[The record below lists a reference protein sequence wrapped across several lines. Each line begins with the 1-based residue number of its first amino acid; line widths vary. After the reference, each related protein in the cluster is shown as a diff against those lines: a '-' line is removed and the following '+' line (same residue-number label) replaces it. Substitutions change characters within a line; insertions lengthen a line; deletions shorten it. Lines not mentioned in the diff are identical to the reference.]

1 MQKIN
6 KKYSM
11 IKIHLSM
18 FKKWK
23 SSLSFAMGFLLIA
36 HCLLPVVASAQKDTL
51 KKTSTVDINSAYKPV
66 LRNAVKIN
74 FSATH
79 LNADTT
85 APNLTYNIPPQN
97 LFYAYQP
104 IPLTPLALQQDTNL
118 YLGLRNYVKAGYGN
132 LATPYVSAGF
142 SFGDGKKFLANIY
155 AEYISSKGKLLYQDY
170 SRLQLK
176 AAGSL
181 FLPTNEVYATVDVK
195 MHDNFL
201 YGYDTAFYKYSRKD
215 VRQQFQDFSGK
226 IGIRNTKTGEFGIN
240 YNPYLQLSSFTNVN
254 KLTETSFILTA
265 PLEKQFGEVFAFKVE
280 AKADVTAYTTK
291 NLLPNNVKFNNNV
304 FQVSPSLIFSTP
316 RASINAGI
324 TPTWDNGKFIWLPN
338 VYAEAFIAENVFAFQ
353 AGWVGRLTK
362 NTYRNLSAINPYLKT
377 LSAQLNT
384 KEIEYYGGIK
394 GSLGKHFN
402 FNAKAGYVTYTN
414 LPFFIN
420 DTATDGKAFVISN
433 ETRVNNFKVHGDV
446 SYISKE
452 KFTATAGITYNGYVG
467 MKSNAKAWNT
477 IPLEFTSSL
486 RWWAFKQVL
495 LKADFYTF
503 SGSFYLDKGNTAK
516 AYKPGSD
523 LSAGIEFKVNKTFS
537 AWMDVNNILN
547 NKYQRW
553 HNYEVYGL
561 NLLGGVRVN
570 F

>member
-1 MQKIN
+1 MIN
-6 KKYSM
+6 N
-11 IKIHLSM
+11 
-18 FKKWK
+18 K
-23 SSLSFAMGFLLIA
+23 SSIHRILWIINNNKSKTALCLLLIA
-36 HCLLPVVASAQKDTL
+36 NCLLPIAASAQKDTL

-85 APNLTYNIPPQN
+85 APGLTYSIPAQN

-104 IPLTPLALQQDTNL
+104 IPLSALALQQDTNL

-142 SFGDGKKFLANIY
+142 SFGDGKKFLANVY
-155 AEYISSKGKLLYQDY
+155 ADYISSKGKLLYQDY
-170 SRLQLK
+170 SRLNLK

-181 FLPTNEVYATVDVK
+181 FLPTNEVYAGVQVK
-195 MHDNFL
+195 MHENFL
-201 YGYDTAFYKYSRKD
+201 YGFDTGLYKYSKKE
-215 VRQQFQDFSGK
+215 VRQQFQDFSGT

-240 YNPYLQLSSFTNVN
+240 YNPSLQVSSFTNVN

-265 PLEKQFGEVFAFKVE
+265 PVEKKFGEIFAFKLDV
-280 AKADVTAYTTK
+280 KADITSYATK
-291 NLLPNNVKFNNNV
+291 NLLPADVKFNNNV
-304 FQVSPSLIFSTP
+304 FQVSPSVVFSTP

-338 VYAEAFIAENVFAFQ
+338 VYAEAFIAENTFAFQ

-362 NTYRNLSAINPYLKT
+362 NTYRNLSEVNPYLKT
-377 LSAQLNT
+377 FTAQMNT

-394 GSLGKHFN
+394 GTLGKHFN
-402 FNAKAGYVTYTN
+402 FNAKAGYITYNN
-414 LPFFIN
+414 LPLLIN
-420 DTATDGKAFVISN
+420 DTATDGKAFMISN
-433 ETRVNNFKVHGDV
+433 ETRINNFRVHGDV
-446 SYISKE
+446 SFVSKE
-452 KFTATAGITYNGYVG
+452 KLTVSAGITYNGYVG

-477 IPLEFTSSL
+477 LPLEFTSSL

-495 LKADFYTF
+495 LKADFYAF
-503 SGSFYLDKGNTAK
+503 SGSFYLDKGNVAK
-516 AYKPGSD
+516 AFKPGSD
-523 LSAGIEFKVNKTFS
+523 LSAGIEFKINKTFS

-561 NLLGGVRVN
+561 NLMGGVRVN

>member
-1 MQKIN
+1 MINNQFSIINNSRSKIA
-6 KKYSM
+6 
-11 IKIHLSM
+11 LCV
-18 FKKWK
+18 
-23 SSLSFAMGFLLIA
+23 LQIA
-36 HCLLPVVASAQKDTL
+36 IPIAIGSLLPIAASAQKDTL

-85 APNLTYNIPPQN
+85 APNLTYSIPAQN
-97 LFYAYQP
+97 LFYSYQP
-104 IPLTPLALQQDTNL
+104 IPLTALALQQDTNL
-118 YLGLRNYVKAGYGN
+118 YLGLRNYVKVGYGN

-142 SFGDGKKFLANIY
+142 SFGDGKKFLANVY
-155 AEYISSKGKLLYQDY
+155 ADYISSKGKLLYQDY
-170 SRLQLK
+170 SRLNMK

-181 FLPTNEVYATVDVK
+181 FLPTNEVYAGVNVK
-195 MHDNFL
+195 MHENFL
-201 YGYDTAFYKYSRKD
+201 YGFDTGLYKYSRKD
-215 VRQQFQDFSGK
+215 VRQQFQDFSGN

-240 YNPYLQLSSFTNVN
+240 YNPNVQVSSFTNVN

-265 PLEKQFGEVFAFKVE
+265 PVEKQFGEIFAFKLE
-280 AKADVTAYTTK
+280 AKADITSYASK
-291 NLLPNNVKFNNNV
+291 DLLPNNVKFNNNV

-362 NTYRNLSAINPYLKT
+362 NTYRNLSAVNPYLKT

-394 GSLGKHFN
+394 GTLGKHFN
-402 FNAKAGYVTYTN
+402 FNAKAGYITYNN

-433 ETRVNNFKVHGDV
+433 ETKVNNFRLHGDV
-446 SYISKE
+446 SFVSKE
-452 KFTATAGITYNGYVG
+452 KLTVTAGITYNGYVG
-467 MKSNAKAWNT
+467 MKSNKKAWNT
-477 IPLEFTSSL
+477 LPLEFTSSL

-495 LKADFYTF
+495 LKADFYAF
-503 SGSFYLDKGNTAK
+503 SGSFYLDKGNVAK
-516 AYKPGSD
+516 AFKPGSD
-523 LSAGIEFKVNKTFS
+523 LSAGIEFKINKTFS

-561 NLLGGVRVN
+561 NLMGGVRVN

>member
-1 MQKIN
+1 MIN
-6 KKYSM
+6 N
-11 IKIHLSM
+11 
-18 FKKWK
+18 K
-23 SSLSFAMGFLLIA
+23 SSIHSILWIINNSKSKTALCLLLIA
-36 HCLLPVVASAQKDTL
+36 NCLLPIAASAQKDTL

-85 APNLTYNIPPQN
+85 APGLTYSIPAQN

-104 IPLTPLALQQDTNL
+104 IPLSALALQQDTNL

-142 SFGDGKKFLANIY
+142 SFGDGKKFLANVY
-155 AEYISSKGKLLYQDY
+155 ADYISSKGKLLYQDY
-170 SRLQLK
+170 SRLNLK

-181 FLPTNEVYATVDVK
+181 FLPTNEVYAGVQVK
-195 MHDNFL
+195 MHENFL
-201 YGYDTAFYKYSRKD
+201 YGFDTGLYKYSKKE
-215 VRQQFQDFSGK
+215 VRQQFQDFSGT

-240 YNPYLQLSSFTNVN
+240 YNPSLQVSSFTNVN

-265 PLEKQFGEVFAFKVE
+265 PVEKKFGEIFAFKLDV
-280 AKADVTAYTTK
+280 KADITSYATK
-291 NLLPNNVKFNNNV
+291 NLLPADVKFNNNV
-304 FQVSPSLIFSTP
+304 FQVSPSVVFSTP

-338 VYAEAFIAENVFAFQ
+338 VYAEAFIAENTFAFQ

-362 NTYRNLSAINPYLKT
+362 NTYRNLSEVNPYLKT
-377 LSAQLNT
+377 FTAQMNT

-394 GSLGKHFN
+394 GTLGKHFN
-402 FNAKAGYVTYTN
+402 FNAKAGYITYNN
-414 LPFFIN
+414 LPLLIN
-420 DTATDGKAFVISN
+420 DTATDGKAFMISN
-433 ETRVNNFKVHGDV
+433 ETRINNFRVHGDV
-446 SYISKE
+446 SFVSKE
-452 KFTATAGITYNGYVG
+452 KLTVSAGITYNGYVG

-477 IPLEFTSSL
+477 LPLEFTSSL

-495 LKADFYTF
+495 LKADFYAF
-503 SGSFYLDKGNTAK
+503 SGSFYLDKGNVAK
-516 AYKPGSD
+516 AFKPGSD
-523 LSAGIEFKVNKTFS
+523 LSAGIEFKINKTFS

-561 NLLGGVRVN
+561 NLMGGVRVN

>member
-1 MQKIN
+1 MINNQSSIINNGGNKIT
-6 KKYSM
+6 
-11 IKIHLSM
+11 ITTCL
-18 FKKWK
+18 
-23 SSLSFAMGFLLIA
+23 LLIA
-36 HCLLPVVASAQKDTL
+36 NCLLPIAASAQKDTL
-51 KKTSTVDINSAYKPV
+51 KKTSTIDINSAYKPV

-85 APNLTYNIPPQN
+85 VPNLTYNIPAQN
-97 LFYAYQP
+97 LFYSYQP
-104 IPLTPLALQQDTNL
+104 ISLKPLALQQDTNL
-118 YLGLRNYVKAGYGN
+118 YLGLRNYVKVGYGN

-142 SFGDGKKFLANIY
+142 SFGDGKKFLANVY
-155 AEYISSKGKLLYQDY
+155 ANYISSKGKLVNQDY
-170 SRLQLK
+170 SRLHLK

-181 FLPTNEVYATVDVK
+181 FLATNEVYAGVDVRLREY
-195 MHDNFL
+195 FL
-201 YGYDTAFYKYSRKD
+201 YGYDTSIYKYSKKD
-215 VRQQFQDFSGK
+215 IRQQFQDIAVK

-240 YNPYLQLSSFTNVN
+240 YNPSLQVSNFTNIN

-265 PLEKQFGEVFAFKVE
+265 PVEKQFGEVFTFKVE
-280 AKADVTAYTTK
+280 AKADITAYTTK
-291 NLLPNNVKFNNNV
+291 NLLPNNVKLNNNV
-304 FQVSPSLIFSTP
+304 FSVAPSLVFSTP
-316 RASINAGI
+316 RFSISGGL
-324 TPTWDNGKFIWLPN
+324 TPTWDKGKFIWLPN
-338 VYAEAFIAENVFAFQ
+338 VFAEAQILENVIAFQ
-353 AGWVGRLTK
+353 AGWVGRYTK
-362 NTYRNLSAINPYLKT
+362 NTYRNLSEINPYLKT
-377 LSAQLNT
+377 LTAQLNT
-384 KEIEYYGGIK
+384 KEVEYYGGIK
-394 GSLGKHFN
+394 ATLGKHFN

-433 ETRVNNFKVHGDV
+433 ETSVKNFKLHGDV
-446 SYISKE
+446 SYVNQE
-452 KFTATAGITYNGYVG
+452 KFTVTAGITYNGYVL

-477 IPLEFTSSL
+477 IPMEFTSSL

-495 LKADFYTF
+495 LKADFYAF
-503 SGSFYLDKGNTAK
+503 SGSFYLDKGNVAK
-516 AYKPGSD
+516 PFKPGSD
-523 LSAGIEFKVNKTFS
+523 LSAGIEFKINKTFS

>member
-11 IKIHLSM
+11 INNSKLKIAI
-18 FKKWK
+18 
-23 SSLSFAMGFLLIA
+23 SLGLLLIA
-36 HCLLPVVASAQKDTL
+36 NCMLPLAVSAQKDTL
-51 KKTSTVDINSAYKPV
+51 KKRSTIDINSAYKPV

-85 APNLTYNIPPQN
+85 APGLNYNIPAQN

-104 IPLTPLALQQDTNL
+104 IPLKPLALQQDTNL
-118 YLGLRNYVKAGYGN
+118 YLGMRHFVKVGYGN

-142 SFGDGKKFLANIY
+142 SFGDGTKFLANVY
-155 AEYISSKGKLLYQDY
+155 ADYISSKGKLLYQDY
-170 SRLQLK
+170 SRLHLK

-181 FLPTNEVYATVDVK
+181 FLPTNEVYATVDAK
-195 MHDNFL
+195 LSENFL
-201 YGYDTAFYKYSRKD
+201 YGYDSSLYKYSKKD
-215 VRQQFQDFSGK
+215 VRQQFQDFAVK
-226 IGIRNTKTGEFGIN
+226 VGIRNTKTGEYGIN
-240 YNPYLQLSSFTNVN
+240 YNPSLQVSNFTNVN

-265 PLEKQFGEVFAFKVE
+265 PVEKQFGEAFTFKVE

-291 NLLPNNVKFNNNV
+291 DLLPANVKINNNV
-304 FQVSPSLIFSTP
+304 FSVAPALVFSTP
-316 RASINAGI
+316 RFSINGGI

-338 VYAEAFIAENVFAFQ
+338 VFAEAQILENKFAFQ
-353 AGWVGRLTK
+353 AGWVGRYTK

-377 LSAQLNT
+377 MTAQLNT
-384 KEIEYYGGIK
+384 KETEYYGGIK
-394 GSLGKHFN
+394 GTLGKHFN
-402 FNAKAGYVTYTN
+402 FNAKAGYITYTN

-420 DTATDGKAFVISN
+420 DTATDNKAFVISN
-433 ETRVNNFKVHGDV
+433 ETSVKNFRVHGDI
-446 SYISKE
+446 SYVNKE
-452 KFTATAGITYNGYVG
+452 KFTVTAGITYNGYVL

-477 IPLEFTSSL
+477 IPMEFTSSL

-495 LKADFYTF
+495 LKADFYAYG
-503 SGSFYLDKGNTAK
+503 GSFYLDKGNVSK
-516 AYKPGSD
+516 PFKPGSD
-523 LSAGIEFKVNKTFS
+523 LSAGIEFKINKTFS

-547 NKYQRW
+547 NKYERW

-561 NLLGGVRVN
+561 NLLGGIRVN